1 MAVGSPPQND
11 FMLPDKDSELPDVFV
26 HSNHHPQKACDVN
39 SGGGKLQVGGL
50 PEL

>member
-26 HSNHHPQKACDVN
+26 HSNHPPQKVCDVN
-39 SGGGKLQVGGL
+39 SGGGKLQAGDL
-50 PEL
+50 PEF